1 MVRMKNDAV
10 IYVAG
15 HAGLIGSAIIRR
27 LERDGYQT
35 LITRRRNEM
44 DLQDGGRVAEF
55 FDEVNP
61 EYVILAAGR
70 VGGII
75 ENQTFPADFMDENIA
90 IQLNVLKAARKV
102 GVRKLILFGSS
113 CMYPRECSQPMAEDI
128 LLSGKPEPTSL
139 PYAISKL
146 AGTYMC
152 LAYNK
157 QDQDARFIPVI
168 PNSAYG
174 PHDNFDPK
182 SGHVLSALMARL
194 HQAKM
199 SGAESVTLW
208 GSGSPRREFIH
219 ADDVA
224 DACVHLLRQDNAAL
238 ELPLN
243 IGVGVDVSIKELAE
257 LIAGVVGYKG
267 RLEWDLT
274 KPDGAPRKLLDSARI
289 QSLGWKSNV
298 GLAEGLANT
307 YQWYVDNARIE
318 TVHVTEARV

>member
-1 MVRMKNDAV
+1 MPMKNDAV

-15 HAGLIGSAIIRR
+15 QAGLIGSAVVRR
-27 LERDGYQT
+27 LERDGYRG
-35 LITRRRNEM
+35 LITRGRSQL

-55 FDEVNP
+55 FDEVHP
-61 EYVILAAGR
+61 DYVVLAAGR

-90 IQLNVLKAARKV
+90 IQLNVLRAARRA
-102 GVRKLILFGSS
+102 GVRKLIFFGSS
-113 CMYPRECSQPMAEDI
+113 CMYPRECPQPMAEDA

-157 QDQDARFIPVI
+157 QDHDTRFIPVI

-182 SGHVLSALMARL
+182 SGHVLSALMARF
-194 HQAKM
+194 HQAKV

-219 ADDVA
+219 ADDIA
-224 DACVHLLRQDNAAL
+224 DACVHLLTQDNAAI

-243 IGVGVDVSIKELAE
+243 IGVGADVSIKELAE
-257 LIAGVVGYKG
+257 LIAGVVGYQG

-274 KPDGAPRKLLDSARI
+274 KPDGAPRKFLDSARI
-289 QSLGWKSNV
+289 QSLGWKPSV
-298 GLAEGLANT
+298 GLAAGLANT
-307 YQWYVDNARIE
+307 YRWYVAHQI
-318 TVHVTEARV
+318 